1 MWLIDTSSLQ
11 LKEFQTCPIEQ
22 YAILSHRWQEREVT
36 FEEFR
41 VQSSNLPTSRPA
53 GRQQQQGL
61 QKVRQFCLQTRVR
74 GLKYAWVDTC
84 CIDKRSSAELT
95 ESINSMFKWYA
106 NAKEC
111 YVYMSDVDLNNTE
124 ALSVPE
130 PVIDSLT
137 DLLKAFPAT
146 QKPIQRPDIKPK
158 LHRSR
163 LPEDFDR
170 SSWFRRGWTL
180 QELIA
185 PSHAL
190 FFDTHWTYMGDKRNL
205 ACRISQATGIDEDLL
220 LAKRALAEYSVA
232 QRMSWAAHRMTTRP
246 EDIAYCLLGIFDVN
260 MPLLYGEGKKA
271 FLRLQ
276 EAIIQSS
283 DDESIFAWTGIQ
295 PGSSGGLLAPE
306 PQAFSQAQH
315 VEQVRSQSGQSSY
328 SMTNKGLAIE
338 RDLIPVEVNTYFM
351 PLQCEMKC
359 PDRYDVGMLLG
370 LYLCRTEVD
379 NLYQRVC
386 YQTYPLGF
394 QTKALTQDQELI
406 YDIFMRSR
414 TCNGSCPSI
423 CREVLVQQSR
433 PVALYV
439 PQTYKGYLPPRGP
452 FRLHLSQRAID
463 SRPPFDTSYYHHGPL
478 LERDAFI
485 GTNARTESGVE
496 GSTLTIYG
504 DEMNEGININLFGY
518 GLEVQQLQ
526 LGFDFDFRP
535 ICVVLLSPS
544 SNGDTSHLG
553 EFLREKGFYDFRSDT
568 SETMSSGGRYPNIRT
583 LVGDR
588 LTGLHRV
595 VGAVGRQIRVT
606 VEFVPSASNPMQWE
620 LSIVG
625 SPLFTPFERAKR
637 RKAGSIVFV

>member
-11 LKEFQTCPIEQ
+11 LKEFQTCPIGQ

-41 VQSSNLPTSRPA
+41 IQSSNLFTSRPA

-61 QKVRQFCLQTRVR
+61 QKVRQFCLQARVR

-111 YVYMSDVDLNNTE
+111 YIYMSDVDLNNTH
-124 ALSVPE
+124 AVSMTE

-137 DLLKAFPAT
+137 DLLKALPTT
-146 QKPIQRPDIKPK
+146 QKPIQRPDVKSK

-163 LPEDFDR
+163 LPENFDR

-205 ACRISQATGIDEDLL
+205 ASRISQATGIGEGLL
-220 LAKRALAEYSVA
+220 LANRTLAEYSVA

-246 EDIAYCLLGIFDVN
+246 EDIAYCLLGTFDIN

-283 DDESIFAWTGIQ
+283 DDESIFAWTGIE
-295 PGSSGGLLAPE
+295 PGSGAGLLAPE
-306 PQAFSQAQH
+306 PQAFSEAQH
-315 VEQVRSQSGQSSY
+315 IEQVRSRSGQSPY

-351 PLQCEMKC
+351 PLQCRMKC
-359 PDRYDVGMLLG
+359 PNCYEVDADAMLLG

-379 NLYQRVC
+379 NLYQRMC
-386 YQTYPLGF
+386 YRTYPLGF
-394 QTKALTQDQELI
+394 RTKALPQDAELT
-406 YDIFMRSR
+406 YDVIMRFR
-414 TCNGSCPSI
+414 TCNGRCPSI
-423 CREVLVQQSR
+423 CREVLVHQSQS
-433 PVALYV
+433 VALYV
-439 PQTYKGYLPPRGP
+439 PQTYKGEYPPTGP

-463 SRPPFDTSYYHHGPL
+463 GRPPFDTGYYRHGAPL
-478 LERDAFI
+478 EGDAFI
-485 GTNARTESGVE
+485 GTNARIETGVK
-496 GSTLTIYG
+496 GSTLAIYG
-504 DEMNEGININLFGY
+504 DEMNEGINIDFFGY
-518 GLEVQQLQ
+518 MPEIQQLR

-535 ICVVLLSPS
+535 ICVVLLLPS
-544 SNGDTSHLG
+544 SIDDVLHLG
-553 EFLREKGFYDFRSDT
+553 GFMREKDFYDVRSHT
-568 SETMSSGGRYPNIRT
+568 SETNVCT

-588 LTGLHRV
+588 LTGLRRLVAMGSRIHV
-595 VGAVGRQIRVT
+595 AI
-606 VEFVPSASNPMQWE
+606 EFAPSASNPGQWE
-620 LSIVG
+620 FSVARDG
-625 SPLFTPFERAKR
+625 FE
-637 RKAGSIVFV
+637 